1 MIFRLIG
8 GRTITRQRVALGA
21 NRDGQLKALIH
32 TGTAAMTNHAY
43 CPEQLTFPARLL
55 YSAET
60 FLIWQKIAEMNV
72 VANTFMRAPG
82 ESVGTFALESAIDEL
97 ATALDMDPV
106 ELRVKKLEPAKNP
119 TDGKALLQPKSRRSV
134 SARRRAVRLVP
145 AQSATPCDS

>member
-1 MIFRLIG
+1 M
-8 GRTITRQRVALGA
+8 ALGA

-32 TGTAAMTNHAY
+32 AGTAAMTNHAY
-43 CPEQLTFPARLL
+43 CPEQFRTFPARLL

-82 ESVGTFALESAIDEL
+82 ESVGTFALENAMGEL

-106 ELRVKKLEPAKNP
+106 ELRVKKLEP
-119 TDGKALLQPKSRRSV
+119 RRIPLTVSPSPAEISSKPIGVAPSSSV
-134 SARRRAVRLVP
+134 GP
-145 AQSATPCDS
+145 EQSATPCDS